1 MTGLR
6 IWRADSRTGGGG
18 VALKASWRRNPAGLR
33 DSSGVWCRATIL
45 APPATLCL
53 NPEHHQGVSTG
64 LAGGMIGGAGGA
76 LWGGVIGALVRREEW
91 ETIQDA
97 TPNRFVLSPVVDVR
111 PGRDEGPTT
120 YFGIRVQF

>member
-1 MTGLR
+1 MASQPGGIAGFVWGLVQGY
-6 IWRADSRTGGGG
+6 DS
-18 VALKASWRRNPAGLR
+18 
-33 DSSGVWCRATIL
+33 C
-45 APPATLCL
+45 PPATLCL